1 MKKIE
6 VEKIQNLKYSNIFLF
21 ERREKERKLSEENKR
36 KNSFLTITTQK
47 KNNSEYPFLSNYI
60 TLTTMNT
67 SIRPLSRRENRK
79 KLLNKNI
86 IVNDNIN
93 FSRNTFNNNS
103 NNNIF
108 NYTFN
113 SNFYLTETPFK
124 TIQTERNLKNKVL
137 FNLNN
142 NSSEKK
148 NKRKKFKYFNFI

>member
-86 IVNDNIN
+86 IINNNIN
-93 FSRNTFNNNS
+93 FS
-103 NNNIF
+103 
-108 NYTFN
+108 
-113 SNFYLTETPFK
+113 K
-124 TIQTERNLKNKVL
+124 
-137 FNLNN
+137 
-142 NSSEKK
+142 
-148 NKRKKFKYFNFI
+148 KYF